1 MSEKFQEKI
10 IEYIDALSVKLGV
23 AAEHVYEVLVRQK
36 IVEGMVYS
44 IVTLGV
50 LIASIVAFKK
60 SLQSFFKC
68 YEQDEDKVF
77 GLGIV
82 SVVFG
87 LVLAISLIVTIAS
100 LPDQILKIY
109 NPEYYAIK
117 TILDAIGGK

>member
-23 AAEHVYEVLVRQK
+23 ATEHVYGVMVRQQF
-36 IVEGMVYS
+36 VEGIVYS
-44 IVTLGV
+44 IVTLSV

-68 YEQDEDKVF
+68 CKQDEDRTF
-77 GLGIV
+77 GFVIAY
-82 SVVFG
+82 G
-87 LVLAISLIVTIAS
+87 LVLFMSFFAAISF

-117 TILDAIGGK
+117 TILDTIGGK

>member
-36 IVEGMVYS
+36 IVEGIVYS
-44 IVTLGV
+44 IVILVV

-60 SLQSFFKC
+60 SLQSYFN
-68 YEQDEDKVF
+68 EQDLDKTFGFGLASIVF
-77 GLGIV
+77 GAV
-82 SVVFG
+82 
-87 LVLAISLIVTIAS
+87 LVISLIVTIAG
-100 LPDQILKIY
+100 LPGQILKIY